1 MGSPG
6 RDKSPHTHTTMSLA
20 IRQQI
25 AMLTA
30 QASRMEAEE
39 KAQAAAEAARV
50 AEENVRVALRVARET
65 AEAARQAAEA
75 LNVGTSK
82 TSLTVFITA
91 DEVGLRKGHI
101 TIDDF
106 KDMVAFSYQLKQDL
120 SVPFNTL
127 SQDEFIRHICRQT
140 RADTGDG
147 FTPSTARNIHNIMTR
162 MNSLIG
168 KMFVVAVAG
177 SKGGGLE
184 IRRVTGPYRY
194 SESFVRR
201 EGAGG
206 AYYHQFPTER
216 VRKLTPEESREVAQR
231 RPNCYSMLWDISI
244 AI

>member
-1 MGSPG
+1 
-6 RDKSPHTHTTMSLA
+6 
-20 IRQQI
+20 
-25 AMLTA
+25 MLTA

-50 AEENVRVALRVARET
+50 AEENLRVALRVERET

-75 LNVGTSK
+75 LNVGVNK
-82 TSLTVFITA
+82 TSLTVFVTA
-91 DEVGLRKGHI
+91 DEKGLRKRHI
-101 TIDDF
+101 HIDDF

-127 SQDEFIRHICRQT
+127 SQDEFIRYICQQT
-140 RADTGDG
+140 QFESGDG
-147 FTPSTARNIHNIMTR
+147 FDPKTARNIHNIMTR

-194 SESFVRR
+194 SENFKRR
-201 EGAGG
+201 NGCD
-206 AYYHQFPTER
+206 AYFHQFPTER

>member
-1 MGSPG
+1 
-6 RDKSPHTHTTMSLA
+6 MSVA

-39 KAQAAAEAARV
+39 KAQAAAQIVRAAVRAAREAEEAAQ
-50 AEENVRVALRVARET
+50 
-65 AEAARQAAEA
+65 AARQAEA
-75 LNVGTSK
+75 ALTTTRP

-101 TIDDF
+101 RIEDF
-106 KDMVAFSYQLKQDL
+106 RDMVAFSYQLKQDL

-127 SQDEFIRHICRQT
+127 SQDEFIRHICT
-140 RADTGDG
+140 ANRADTGEL
-147 FTPSTARNIHNIMTR
+147 FTPNTAKNIHNIMTR
-162 MNSLIG
+162 LTSLIG

-194 SESFVRR
+194 SEDFLRR
-201 EGAGG
+201 QGAGG
-206 AYYHQFPTER
+206 AYYHQFPTEL

-231 RPNCYSMLWDISI
+231 RPNCYSMLWDAPI